1 MQGTRDIPPPIRE
14 TPTHETSYYYRPVVI
29 NFELG
34 TEIVKSM
41 TLREYPL
48 NTIARVLH
56 YNGSFL
62 VFATQQVLFHRRVPN
77 RHTSLLF
84 YDYRTNVFLT
94 LEDNRIINLNDTNWC
109 DHCSPYE
116 RKPLMIT
123 IRITVQPLN
132 PAQEAEL
139 GRKQEKMYATL
150 ASQNV
155 SLEQAW
161 DIYASDPLNDPPLIV
176 DLNGKEFK
184 AKNCN
189 MSTPM
194 IAHPQL
200 FYYPLQGLN
209 SLLRISQGIT
219 SPTPLSLQGIVNN
232 PVMINVQ
239 NLPNLELDTN
249 LKLFLPKMNQLNGLS
264 IRNQHHMNYIY
275 ELGNPRP
282 QPPMVQIPLPH
293 PPIIERMTGCTARNL
308 HHQLREGLRQQQEQE
323 ANPDANMVKDATSM
337 PMVPSL
343 HPSDAGSTRPIT
355 PMVPQGPPPSAQP
368 IISHFGPLPIGNPAY
383 APPGFFYSGPGGP
396 AATSLAASHA
406 FAAHHPTNWPPQH
419 HQYPGNA
426 LIAPPTEQH
435 GIPITT
441 NPGATTTARQ
451 HDNDEPLDLV
461 TSGPINTVSS
471 SNDNDGMQQQQPR
484 PATSDYNDESTAI
497 GNESST
503 SSRTGPSTTECDNT
517 RPTSTAATESITT
530 DGTNCRPH
538 RELRPE
544 DGRDSPLNERA
555 ASAAAAAAEG
565 DNDERNSENEV
576 DVVNENRCRLT
587 VIAEIDECMEFQ

>member
-94 LEDNRIINLNDTNWC
+94 LEDNRVINLNDTNWC

-161 DIYASDPLNDPPLIV
+161 DIYASDPLNDPPIIV

-337 PMVPSL
+337 PMVHSL
-343 HPSDAGSTRPIT
+343 HPPTLVAPVQSPQGFPRDLLPAPNQLSPILARFRSVTQPMLRPAFSTPD
-355 PMVPQGPPPSAQP
+355 PVVPQQPPLQPVTPSQHTFQPTGHHSIINTPVMHSSLLQQNNMESPSQPILVHLQQRDNMTMTNRSTLSPPVLSIPSPPPTTMTECNNNNPDLRPATITMSQP
-368 IISHFGPLPIGNPAY
+368 QSVM
-383 APPGFFYSGPGGP
+383 S
-396 AATSLAASHA
+396 
-406 FAAHHPTNWPPQH
+406 PQH
-419 HQYPGNA
+419 HQEPVLRRQNA
-426 LIAPPTEQH
+426 IILAPPRLQPRNRLRPTGQTVAHIENFDQKMDE
-435 GIPITT
+435 I
-441 NPGATTTARQ
+441 ARLMSE
-451 HDNDEPLDLV
+451 H
-461 TSGPINTVSS
+461 
-471 SNDNDGMQQQQPR
+471 QQQQQQQKETTTKETPKMKL
-484 PATSDYNDESTAI
+484 TS
-497 GNESST
+497 
-503 SSRTGPSTTECDNT
+503 
-517 RPTSTAATESITT
+517 
-530 DGTNCRPH
+530 
-538 RELRPE
+538 
-544 DGRDSPLNERA
+544 
-555 ASAAAAAAEG
+555 
-565 DNDERNSENEV
+565 
-576 DVVNENRCRLT
+576 
-587 VIAEIDECMEFQ
+587 